1 MPMQKNSTLL
11 LLVNKFQNDLL
22 SVQKSDSMDC
32 DVLAKMENVPS
43 EQSVKNILDY
53 ANSYNVIETDSAG
66 YLEMNLN

>member
-11 LLVNKFQNDLL
+11 LLVNEFQNDLL
-22 SVQKSDSMDC
+22 SVQKPDTIDFE
-32 DVLAKMENVPS
+32 VLAKMGNVPS